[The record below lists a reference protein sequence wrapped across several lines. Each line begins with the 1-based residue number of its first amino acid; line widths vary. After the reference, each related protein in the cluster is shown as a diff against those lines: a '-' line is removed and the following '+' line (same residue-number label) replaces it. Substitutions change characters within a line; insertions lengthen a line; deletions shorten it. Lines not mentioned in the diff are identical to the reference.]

1 MVHSNSNGVL
11 TFGEL
16 HKLDIIG
23 DKELIEIYCP
33 GNNGVRVYEFEFTR
47 CDSEIYNRIKDRV
60 ISFIEP
66 KFSIDKDRPYL
77 RISLAEVTLSGY
89 R

>member
-16 HKLDIIG
+16 HKLDILA
-23 DKELIEIYCP
+23 DKELIEVYCP
-33 GNNGVRVYEFEFTR
+33 SNEGVRIYEFEFTR
-47 CDSEIYNRIKDRV
+47 CNSDIYDKIKDRK

-66 KFSIDKDRPYL
+66 KFSRDRDKPYI
-77 RISLAEVTLSGY
+77 RISLV
-89 R
+89 